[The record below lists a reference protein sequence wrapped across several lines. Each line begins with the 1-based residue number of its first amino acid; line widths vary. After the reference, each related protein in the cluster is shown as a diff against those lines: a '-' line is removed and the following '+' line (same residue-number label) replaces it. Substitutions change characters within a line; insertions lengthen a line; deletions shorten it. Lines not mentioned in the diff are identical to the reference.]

1 MGTDMCTSVT
11 SSASDESWAKG
22 IFDDRRQPAERR
34 GTAGSSPVSKADSS
48 CCSGGSRNSVG
59 PVEAA
64 AGDSAIAA
72 SPSAAASAAS
82 AAAAAAAPSSPPA
95 PPAVAHPA
103 PPTTASSEHGVDR
116 DHQGGVSA
124 PLPLSSSV
132 ASTSSR
138 SAELSTT
145 AISNSAAPG
154 EGAEG
159 LELLNASDL
168 EGADADLLDALDALL
183 EDAVAEGFV
192 GDGSSEDLLSP
203 FVERSI

>member
-48 CCSGGSRNSVG
+48 CFSGRSRNSVG
-59 PVEAA
+59 LVEAA

-72 SPSAAASAAS
+72 SPSAVAS
-82 AAAAAAAPSSPPA
+82 AAAAAPSSPPA

-103 PPTTASSEHGVDR
+103 PPTTASWEHGVDR
-116 DHQGGVSA
+116 DRQGGVSA

-138 SAELSTT
+138 SAELNTT